1 MRILA
6 ANDDGVR
13 AEGFKAL
20 INELKKIGSVTAIAP
35 ESERS
40 AAGHSVTFFAPLRL
54 QLLSEEDNL
63 KVYSCSGTP
72 TDCVLMGIAEV
83 MKDNP
88 PDLIVTG
95 INHGPNLGD
104 DATYS
109 GTISS
114 AMEGAMAGIPSI
126 AVSTGINKSEIMGY
140 SLQAKVAAQ
149 ICKLVHKN
157 KLPPRTLL
165 SVNVPAVSKDELN
178 GVRVS
183 HLGQSNFKYGF
194 IKRSDAG
201 NREYYWLTREPNVEP
216 STYHDSDYHTL
227 SENCIS
233 ITPIQLNLT
242 CKETSELINNW
253 NLKEIWTA

>member
-13 AEGFKAL
+13 AEGFIAL
-20 INELKKIGSVTAIAP
+20 INELKKIGEVTAIAP
-35 ESERS
+35 ETERS

-54 QLLSEEDNL
+54 KRLSEEENL
-63 KVYSCSGTP
+63 TIYSCSGTP

-88 PDLIVTG
+88 PDIIITG
-95 INHGPNLGD
+95 INYGPNLGD

-114 AMEGAMAGIPSI
+114 AMEGVMAGIPSI
-126 AVSTGINKSEIMGY
+126 AVSTGIHKTEVTEY
-140 SLQAKVAAQ
+140 ALPAKVAAQ

-157 KLPPRTLL
+157 KLPPRILL
-165 SVNVPAVSKDELN
+165 SVNVPAVSKDEIK
-178 GVRVS
+178 GIKIS

-201 NREYYWLTREPNVEP
+201 HRDYYWLTREPDIEKASYP
-216 STYHDSDYHTL
+216 DSDYEALH
-227 SENCIS
+227 NNYIS
-233 ITPIQLNLT
+233 ITPVHLNLT
-242 CKETSELINNW
+242 CKETSELIKKWDLGN
-253 NLKEIWTA
+253 IWTA